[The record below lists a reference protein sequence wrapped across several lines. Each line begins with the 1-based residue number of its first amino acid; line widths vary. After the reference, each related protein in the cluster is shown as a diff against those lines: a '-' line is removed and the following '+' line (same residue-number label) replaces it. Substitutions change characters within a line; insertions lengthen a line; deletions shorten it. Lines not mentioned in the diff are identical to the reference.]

1 MIKAVSVNFRG
12 KGRSYFFDPNGIELK
27 VGDKV
32 VVETKMGKELG
43 TIKTVNREVDETK
56 FAEALKPI
64 IRKATK
70 EDLDRQAENEKE
82 EKKAFKECKK
92 KIEEYKLNMKLVEV
106 RYLLDN
112 SKLIFYFTADNRI
125 DFRELVKDLASI
137 YRTRIELRQISTRE
151 QVRRLGGNGICGRE
165 LCCCSYLKN
174 FDATSIKMAKE
185 QNLSLNASKIIGVCG
200 RLMCC
205 LKYEQNVYEDKMK
218 HLPHIGAIVQTADG
232 KGRVDSVEVLNEIIK
247 VKLKDDEG
255 NDYYKK
261 YNPSEVKII
270 KDTKQEMKNS
280 EDEEE
285 MKELEKIE
293 AIDKFEKKN
302 AQDDDI

>member
-1 MIKAVSVNFRG
+1 
-12 KGRSYFFDPNGIELK
+12 
-27 VGDKV
+27 
-32 VVETKMGKELG
+32 
-43 TIKTVNREVDETK
+43 
-56 FAEALKPI
+56 
-64 IRKATK
+64 
-70 EDLDRQAENEKE
+70 
-82 EKKAFKECKK
+82 
-92 KIEEYKLNMKLVEV
+92 
-106 RYLLDN
+106 
-112 SKLIFYFTADNRI
+112 
-125 DFRELVKDLASI
+125 
-137 YRTRIELRQISTRE
+137 
-151 QVRRLGGNGICGRE
+151 
-165 LCCCSYLKN
+165 
-174 FDATSIKMAKE
+174 
-185 QNLSLNASKIIGVCG
+185 
-200 RLMCC
+200 
-205 LKYEQNVYEDKMK
+205 MK

>member
-1 MIKAVSVNFRG
+1 MIETVGVNFRG
-12 KGRSYFFDPNGIELK
+12 KGRTYFFNPNNIELK

-43 TIKTVNREVDETK
+43 TIKFVNKKIDENK
-56 FAEALKPI
+56 LSEKLKPI

-70 EDLDRQAENEKE
+70 DDLNHQLENEKE
-82 EKKAFKECKK
+82 EKKAFKQCEQ

-137 YRTRIELRQISTRE
+137 FRTRIELRQISTRE
-151 QVRRLGGNGICGRE
+151 QVRRLGGIGICGRE
-165 LCCCSYLKN
+165 LCCCSFLKN
-174 FDATSIKMAKE
+174 ADVTTIKMAKE
-185 QNLSLNASKIIGVCG
+185 QNLSLNASKITGACG

-205 LKYEQNVYEDKMK
+205 LKYEENVYEDKMK
-218 HLPHIGAIVQTADG
+218 HLPHIGAIVKTEDG
-232 KGRVDSVEVLNEIIK
+232 KGKVDSVEVLNEIIK

-255 NDYYKK
+255 NDYFKK
-261 YNPSEVKII
+261 YNSSEIKII
-270 KDTKQEMKNS
+270 KDSKQYENNN
-280 EDEEE
+280 DNEEE
-285 MKELEKIE
+285 LKELEKIE